1 MEINNIKTPDD
12 ILEYLKENIKYGW
25 VGSDGIKRVNSMEGF
40 RTYYRTSSIENT
52 LKEKVGTCVEQV
64 CLMNYFLNKL
74 NIESKMFCTRL
85 YEDEAFNDLEAPER
99 MHCFILYYV
108 DDEVYQMEHPDPE
121 RVRIWKYKSEDA
133 AIKFLESRYEKM
145 TKEDLE
151 EKGMK
156 VTLEDIKRT
165 TTRFYDMPEGLSYK
179 ELNLYINK
187 LK

>member
-25 VGSDGIKRVNSMEGF
+25 VGSDGVKRINSMDGF
-40 RTYYRTSSIENT
+40 RKFYRTSSIENT
-52 LKEKVGTCVEQV
+52 IKKKIGTCVEQV
-64 CLMNYFLNKL
+64 CLMNYLLNNL

-85 YEDEAFNDLEAPER
+85 YEDETFNDLEAPER
-99 MHCFILYYV
+99 MHCFILYYI
-108 DDEVYQMEHPDPE
+108 DNEVYQIEHPDPE

-133 AIKFLESRYEKM
+133 AIKFLESRYENM

-151 EKGMK
+151 EKGIK
-156 VTLEDIKRT
+156 VTLEDIKRI